1 MHRNV
6 IAIAVDPGLTGAAV
20 ALSDAPRRI
29 ACRTGHGR
37 DGYYS
42 DVRSGALSFTTAR
55 AVLVGLVEEL
65 EKSGVEAGEVWCVIE
80 EPGKWAAKQE
90 GAARLSKVVADVTTW
105 RNAAETIAGRRVL
118 VWDAQRVDRRAG
130 LRRRTRGRKGRKAEV
145 RRFNLQHV
153 EAGTLP
159 PFREIPPGCTVP
171 SDGLHDAVHMAR
183 ALLRVAK
190 GGAL

>member
-1 MHRNV
+1 MYRNI

-20 ALSDAPRRI
+20 ALCDTPRRL
-29 ACRTGHGR
+29 AHRSAHGTG
-37 DGYYS
+37 GYYS
-42 DVRSGALSFTTAR
+42 GIQSGALPFQTAA
-55 AVLVGLVEEL
+55 AVLEGLL
-65 EKSGVEAGEVWCVIE
+65 EDMGPLVATSEVWAVIE

-90 GAARLSKVVADVTTW
+90 GAARLAKVVADVTTW
-105 RNAAETIAGRRVL
+105 KNAASAIAGRRVL

-130 LRRRTRGRKGRKAEV
+130 LRRCTRGRAGRKAEV
-145 RRFNLQHV
+145 RRFNLQNV
-153 EAGTLP
+153 ERGTLP